1 MIKAICGI
9 ILKAQKKRITMENK
23 IINVAVIAHVDTGKS
38 TLVDALL
45 AQSNVFSEHDEH
57 VDQIMDS
64 NDLERERGITIYS
77 KNCAIKHDD
86 TKINIVDTP
95 GHADFSSEVERII
108 KTVDT
113 VILLVD
119 ATDGPMPQTRVVLQK
134 ALHNKLKPIVMI
146 NKIDKK
152 DARVEEVIEQ
162 CFELFLD
169 LGATDEQLDF
179 PLLFGMAKQGVAKLQ
194 LDDEDKDLTPL
205 FETLIKHVGH
215 YQANNEDPLLLQVS
229 SLAYDDYIGRLGIGR
244 VLKGTFKAGTTYAL
258 SRRNGTVENH
268 KVVKIFVNEGL
279 KKVEVQEAVAGDIVI
294 FSGISTLAIGE
305 TLSDKNHIETLPMLD
320 IDKPTMQMFFLIN
333 DSPFVGRSGKLV
345 TSRQLRARLLK
356 ELETNVG
363 LMVEPLE
370 GVEGFKVS
378 GRGELHLSILL
389 EQMRREG
396 YELCVSKPEVL
407 YDHVDGMI
415 LEPFEE
421 VIVSAPDH
429 LVGTVISALN
439 MRKGQMQDLKTDM
452 SYTTVTYLIPTRGLI
467 GYRSEFMTST
477 RGTGT
482 MEKSFHGYLP
492 HAGEIERERNGVFI
506 AKEPG
511 KTMAYALANLS
522 ERGVMIVKPATE
534 VYAGMIVGINS
545 RKNDLV
551 VNPCKNKKLTNVRAS
566 GTDDAVLLAEP
577 RIFTL
582 EEALEFID
590 DDELLEIT
598 PDAIRLRKKILDEN
612 KRKRSYKTLQNEI
625 E

>member
-1 MIKAICGI
+1 M
-9 ILKAQKKRITMENK
+9 NK
-23 IINVAVIAHVDTGKS
+23 IINIAVIAHVDTGKS

-45 AQSNVFSEHDEH
+45 QQSGVFSDRDIL
-57 VDQIMDS
+57 VDQVMDS

-77 KNCAIKHDD
+77 KNCAIKYDD
-86 TKINIVDTP
+86 YKINIVDTP

-134 ALHNKLKPIVMI
+134 ALRNNLKPILFI

-152 DARVEEVIEQ
+152 DARAEEVIEE
-162 CFELFLD
+162 CYELFLD
-169 LGATDEQLDF
+169 LGATDDQLDF
-179 PLLFGMAKQGVAKLQ
+179 PVLFGIAKQGIAQRQ
-194 LDDEDKDLTPL
+194 LSEPGENLNPL
-205 FETLIKHVGH
+205 FETLIKQVGP
-215 YQANNEDPLLLQVS
+215 YTGSQEDPFILQVS

-244 VLKGTFKAGTTYAL
+244 VMQGTVKAGKIYAL
-258 SRRNGTVENH
+258 SKRDGTVERH
-268 KVVKIFVNEGL
+268 KIVKVFVNEGL
-279 KKVEVQEAVAGDIVI
+279 HRIDVLEAVAGDMIL
-294 FSGISTLAIGE
+294 FSGIDQVMIGE
-305 TLSDKNHIETLPMLD
+305 TLSDVDQVTRLPMLD
-320 IDKPTMQMFFLIN
+320 IDKPTMQMFFLVN

-345 TSRQLRARLLK
+345 TSRQIRARLMK

-363 LMVEPLE
+363 LLVEPLDNI
-370 GVEGFKVS
+370 EGFKVS

-407 YDHVDGMI
+407 IDEIDGTWH
-415 LEPFEE
+415 EPYEE

-429 LVGTVISALN
+429 LVGTVIAALN
-439 MRKGQMQDLKTDM
+439 ARKGQMQNLKTDQ
-452 SYTTVTYLIPTRGLI
+452 SYTTVTYIVPTRGLI
-467 GYRSEFMTST
+467 GYRSEFMTTT

-482 MEKSFHGYLP
+482 MEKSFHAYLP
-492 HAGEIERERNGVFI
+492 YAGDIEKERNGVFI

-522 ERGVMIVKPATE
+522 ERGVMIVPPATE

-545 RKNDLV
+545 RNNDLV
-551 VNPCKNKKLTNVRAS
+551 VNPCKNKQLTNVRAS
-566 GTDDAVLLAEP
+566 GSDDAIRLSEAK
-577 RIFTL
+577 IFTL
-582 EEALEFID
+582 EEALEFIEE
-590 DDELLEIT
+590 DELLEIT

-612 KRKRSYKTLQNEI
+612 KRKRHQKELNYQEKA
-625 E
+625 

>member
-1 MIKAICGI
+1 
-9 ILKAQKKRITMENK
+9 MENKK

-45 AQSNVFSEHDEH
+45 SQSKVFSEHEVH

-77 KNCAIKHDD
+77 KNCAIMHDGI
-86 TKINIVDTP
+86 KINIVDTP

-113 VILLVD
+113 VVLLVD

-134 ALHNKLKPIVMI
+134 ALRNGLKPIVMI

-152 DARVEEVIEQ
+152 DARPDEVIEE

-169 LGATDEQLDF
+169 LGALDEQLDF
-179 PLLFGMAKQGVAKLQ
+179 PVLFGMAKQGIAKYKV
-194 LDDEDKDLTPL
+194 DDDSKDLTPL
-205 FETLIKHVGH
+205 FDTLIKHVGA
-215 YQANNEDPLLLQVS
+215 YPLSSDDPFLLQVS

-244 VLKGTFKAGTTYAL
+244 VLRGTFEANKIYAL
-258 SRRNGTVENH
+258 SRRDGKVDRL
-268 KVVKIFVNEGL
+268 KVVKVFINEGL
-279 KKVEVQEAVAGDIVI
+279 KKVEVDKAFAGDIVI
-294 FSGISTLAIGE
+294 FSGISDLSIGE
-305 TLSDKNHIETLPMLD
+305 TLSDPDHIEVLPMLD
-320 IDKPTMQMFFLIN
+320 IDKPTMQMFFLVN

-345 TSRQLRARLLK
+345 TSRQLRSRLLK

-363 LMVEPLE
+363 LLLEPLE

-407 YDHVDGMI
+407 LDTINDVVH
-415 LEPFEE
+415 EPYEE

-429 LVGTVISALN
+429 LIGTVIAALN
-439 MRKGQMQDLKTDM
+439 MRKGQLLNLQSDLN
-452 SYTTVTYLIPTRGLI
+452 YTTATYIVPTRGLI
-467 GYRSEFMTST
+467 GYRGEFMTST
-477 RGTGT
+477 KGTGT
-482 MEKSFHGYLP
+482 MEKSFHAYLP
-492 HAGEIERERNGVFI
+492 HAGAIDRERNGVFI

-511 KTMAYALANLS
+511 KTMAYALFNLS
-522 ERGVMIVKPATE
+522 ERGVMIVPPATE

-545 RKNDLV
+545 RNNDLV
-551 VNPCKNKKLTNVRAS
+551 VNPCKNKQLTNVRAS
-566 GTDDAVLLAEP
+566 GSDDAIKLGDPKL
-577 RIFTL
+577 FTL

-590 DDELLEIT
+590 DDELVEIT

-612 KRKRSYKTLQNEI
+612 KRKRASKKAQYE

>member
-1 MIKAICGI
+1 
-9 ILKAQKKRITMENK
+9 MENK

-45 AQSNVFSEHDEH
+45 AQSNVFSEHDVH

-134 ALHNKLKPIVMI
+134 ALQNKLKPIVMI

-152 DARVEEVIEQ
+152 DARPEEVIEQ

-205 FETLIKHVGH
+205 FETLIKHVGP
-215 YQANNEDPLLLQVS
+215 YQGSSEDPLLLQVS

-244 VLKGTFKAGTTYAL
+244 VLKGTFKAGSTYAL
-258 SRRNGTVENH
+258 SRRDGSVENH
-268 KVVKIFVNEGL
+268 KVGKIFINEGL
-279 KKVEVQEAVAGDIVI
+279 KKVEVAEAVAGDIVI

-305 TLSDKNHIETLPMLD
+305 TLSDKNHIEVLPMLD

-407 YDHVDGMI
+407 FDNVDGKL

-429 LVGTVISALN
+429 LIGTVISALN
-439 MRKGQMQDLKTDM
+439 MRKGQMQNLKTDM

-522 ERGVMIVKPATE
+522 ERGVMIVRPATE

-598 PDAIRLRKKILDEN
+598 PDSIRLRKKILDEN
-612 KRKRSYKTLQNEI
+612 KRKRSYKTLQNEL

>member
-1 MIKAICGI
+1 M
-9 ILKAQKKRITMENK
+9 MNN
-23 IINVAVIAHVDTGKS
+23 IINIAVIAHVDTGKS

-45 AQSNVFSEHDEH
+45 QQSGVFSAHDVL
-57 VDQIMDS
+57 VDQVMDS

-77 KNCAIKHDD
+77 KNCAIKYQDY
-86 TKINIVDTP
+86 KINIVDTP

-134 ALHNKLKPIVMI
+134 ALRNHLKPILFI

-152 DARVEEVIEQ
+152 DARAEEVIEE
-162 CFELFLD
+162 CYELFLD

-179 PLLFGMAKQGVAKLQ
+179 PVLFGIAKQGIAQTQ
-194 LDDEDKDLTPL
+194 LSDEGKNLNPL
-205 FETLIKHVGH
+205 FETLVQQVGS
-215 YQANNEDPLLLQVS
+215 YTKSKEDPLILQVS

-244 VLKGTFKAGTTYAL
+244 VIQGTFKAAKTYAL
-258 SRRNGTVENH
+258 SKRDGSVERFKIG
-268 KVVKIFVNEGL
+268 KVFINEGL
-279 KKVEVQEAVAGDIVI
+279 NRVDVPEAIAGDMVV
-294 FSGISTLAIGE
+294 FSGIDQVMIGE
-305 TLSDKNHIETLPMLD
+305 TLSDVDHVATLPMLD
-320 IDKPTMQMFFLIN
+320 IDKPTMQMFFLVN

-345 TSRQLRARLLK
+345 TSRQIRSRLMK

-363 LMVEPLE
+363 LLVEPLDKI
-370 GVEGFKVS
+370 EGFKVS

-396 YELCVSKPEVL
+396 FELCVSKPEVL
-407 YDHVDGMI
+407 MDEIDGV
-415 LEPFEE
+415 LHEPFEE

-429 LVGTVISALN
+429 LVGTVIAALN
-439 MRKGQMQDLKTDM
+439 ARKGQMQNLKTDQ
-452 SYTTVTYLIPTRGLI
+452 SYTTVTYLVPTRGLI

-482 MEKSFHGYLP
+482 MEKSFHAYLP
-492 HAGEIERERNGVFI
+492 YAGDIEKDRTGVFI

-522 ERGVMIVKPATE
+522 ERGVMIVPPATE

-545 RKNDLV
+545 RNNDLV
-551 VNPCKNKKLTNVRAS
+551 VNPCKNKQLTNVRAS
-566 GTDDAVLLAEP
+566 GSDDAIKLSEP
-577 RIFTL
+577 RLFTL
-582 EEALEFID
+582 EEALEFIEE
-590 DDELLEIT
+590 DELLEIT

-612 KRKRSYKTLQNEI
+612 KRKRYEKELNYQDKA
-625 E
+625 

>member
-1 MIKAICGI
+1 M
-9 ILKAQKKRITMENK
+9 NN
-23 IINVAVIAHVDTGKS
+23 IINIAVIAHVDTGKS

-45 AQSNVFSEHDEH
+45 QQSGVFSEHDVL
-57 VDQIMDS
+57 VDQVMDS

-77 KNCAIKHDD
+77 KNCSIKYKEY
-86 TKINIVDTP
+86 KINIVDTP

-134 ALHNKLKPIVMI
+134 ALRNNLKPLLFI

-152 DARVEEVIEQ
+152 DARAEEVIEE
-162 CFELFLD
+162 CYELFLD

-179 PLLFGMAKQGVAKLQ
+179 PVLFGIAKHGIAQLQ
-194 LDDEDKDLTPL
+194 IHEAGENLNPL
-205 FETLIKHVGH
+205 FETLVKQVGP
-215 YQANNEDPLLLQVS
+215 YLKSKDEPLILQVS

-244 VLKGTFKAGTTYAL
+244 VLQGTFKASKTYAI
-258 SRRNGTVENH
+258 SKRDGTVERH
-268 KVVKIFVNEGL
+268 KIGKVFINEGL
-279 KKVEVQEAVAGDIVI
+279 NRVDVPEAVAGDMVI
-294 FSGISTLAIGE
+294 FSGIDQLMIGE
-305 TLSDKNHIETLPMLD
+305 TLNEVDHILALPMLD
-320 IDKPTMQMFFLIN
+320 IDKPTMQMFFLVN
-333 DSPFVGRSGKLV
+333 DSPFVGQSGKLV
-345 TSRQLRARLLK
+345 TSRQIRARLFK

-363 LMVEPLE
+363 LSVEPLE
-370 GVEGFKVS
+370 GIEGFKVA

-396 YELCVSKPEVL
+396 FELCVSKPEVL
-407 YDHVDGMI
+407 FDTIDDV
-415 LEPFEE
+415 LCEPFEE
-421 VIVSAPDH
+421 VIVAAPDH
-429 LVGTVISALN
+429 LIGTVIAALN
-439 MRKGQMQDLKTDM
+439 IRKGQMQNLKSDQ
-452 SYTTVTYLIPTRGLI
+452 SYTTVTYWVPTRGLI

-477 RGTGT
+477 RGMGT

-492 HAGEIERERNGVFI
+492 YAGEIDEDRNGVFI

-511 KTMAYALANLS
+511 KTMAYSLANLS
-522 ERGVMIVKPATE
+522 ERGVMIVRPATE

-551 VNPCKNKKLTNVRAS
+551 VNPCKNKQLTNVRAS
-566 GTDDAVLLAEP
+566 GSDDAIKLSEP
-577 RIFTL
+577 QIFTL
-582 EEALEFID
+582 EEALEFIA

-612 KRKRSYKTLQNEI
+612 KRKRHEKEQNYASQ
-625 E
+625 